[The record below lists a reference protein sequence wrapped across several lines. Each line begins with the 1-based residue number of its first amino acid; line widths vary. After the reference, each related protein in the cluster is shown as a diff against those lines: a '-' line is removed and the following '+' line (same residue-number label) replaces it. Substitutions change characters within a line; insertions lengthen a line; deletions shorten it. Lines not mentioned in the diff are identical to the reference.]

1 MAAASATATL
11 SKWGNSQG
19 VIIPKSICEPLG
31 LVAGDKLELSVSE
44 TGGSIEI
51 TPIRRHATRTRK
63 LSAQEVFADW
73 DGSYELPADLAS
85 ETGAGKECT
94 WSGTTGKELW

>member
-1 MAAASATATL
+1 MTTTSATATL

-51 TPIRRHATRTRK
+51 IPIRRHATRTRK

-73 DGSYELPADLAS
+73 DGSYELPADLAN
-85 ETGAGKECT
+85 ETGAGKKCA
-94 WSGTTGKELW
+94 WGGAVGKELW

>member
-51 TPIRRHATRTRK
+51 IPIRRHATRTRK

-73 DGSYELPADLAS
+73 DGSYELPTDLAG
-85 ETGAGKECT
+85 GAGTGKECT